1 MTTTYAKMSKAVRA
15 AVNASGTSY
24 PIRIVDGSAAAPE
37 LVGESHHYVTPGGKP
52 VYHPNAYRRAWGKPI
67 YVSSTRAITVGR
79 DWLFARG
86 LIAMPSAKSFARSR
100 ILNDVKFP
108 PVNPYGWNQLD
119 LPELV
124 TDTTAA

>member
-37 LVGESHHYVTPGGKP
+37 LVGRSYYHTTPGGKL
-52 VYHPNAYRRAWGKPI
+52 VRYPNAYGYRTI
-67 YVSSTRAITVGR
+67 YHASTRAITVGR